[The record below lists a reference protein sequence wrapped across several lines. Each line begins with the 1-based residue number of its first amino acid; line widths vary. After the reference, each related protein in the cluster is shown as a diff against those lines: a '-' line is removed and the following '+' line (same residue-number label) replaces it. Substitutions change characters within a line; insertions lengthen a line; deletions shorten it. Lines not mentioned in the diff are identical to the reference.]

1 MRNLLI
7 ILIVATFMGIIL
19 YYTFVGENSSEVL
32 KGPNIPTQAIP
43 STEVEKTSMYLPR
56 PIEGVST
63 LIGSDADLL
72 LKQFGPPTRI
82 EKSRYQYDWWVY
94 VKDKELLMISVEDN
108 KVTQV
113 YTNSSKH
120 NIAPYTIGQSLEEI
134 YRMTIV
140 ESEIAV
146 TIDETIYLFLMNE
159 EDLNT
164 RLLVAFEDVFAQLYL
179 DYETNKLIGIRFIDG
194 PTLVR
199 HRPYEFQYI
208 GELIQHTVPSSFEQ
222 SKIDL
227 AYSNQIYNLV
237 NEFRLLNN
245 VPKLLISPLLNEIA
259 MEHSEYMVL
268 KDLNINADAEIIP
281 IESRL
286 EEKNMTY
293 KKVDVNSA
301 IHYYDAIEAVHG
313 WINSKEHRD
322 ILFNKRYNM
331 SGTGVYLN
339 KYIQV
344 YIEKETSIDY

>member
-7 ILIVATFMGIIL
+7 MLIVATFIGTIL
-19 YYTFVGENSSEVL
+19 YYTSIGENSSEVL
-32 KGPNIPTQAIP
+32 EGPNIPTQAIP

-113 YTNSSKH
+113 YTNSTKH
-120 NIAPYTIGQSLEEI
+120 NIAPYSIGQSLEEI

-140 ESEIAV
+140 ENEIAV

-164 RLLVAFEDVFAQLYL
+164 RLLVAFEDVLAQLYL

-194 PTLVR
+194 PTLVK

-259 MEHSEYMVL
+259 MEHSEYLVL

-301 IHYYDAIEAVHG
+301 INYYDAIEAVHG

-322 ILFNKRYNM
+322 VLFNKRYNM